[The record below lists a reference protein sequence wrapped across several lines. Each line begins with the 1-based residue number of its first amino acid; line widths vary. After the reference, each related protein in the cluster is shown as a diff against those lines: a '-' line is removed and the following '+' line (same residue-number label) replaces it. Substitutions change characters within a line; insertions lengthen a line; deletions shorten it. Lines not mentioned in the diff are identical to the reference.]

1 MAHEDDK
8 TEKDETEKDET
19 EAADEGRDSTP
30 SDPGDE
36 EEEAPASHAPVA
48 AHAHAGDG
56 HAAHAHDDHGLSH
69 VLPVHMLVGVLF
81 ALLLLTIATV
91 SVTSFDLGQ
100 QGNLIVAMAVA
111 TVKAALVVAFFMHLA
126 WDNKFHLILFLTS
139 VLFVILFLSVSVTD
153 RDEYQAD
160 LDYYT
165 QQQEAAK

>member
-1 MAHEDDK
+1 MAHDDDK
-8 TEKDETEKDET
+8 TEKDDENETEGSDES
-19 EAADEGRDSTP
+19 RDSSP

-36 EEEAPASHAPVA
+36 EAAPESHAPVA

-56 HAAHAHDDHGLSH
+56 HAVAHGHDDHGLSH

-81 ALLLLTIATV
+81 TLLLLTIATV

-100 QGNLIVAMAVA
+100 QGNLIVAMLVA
-111 TVKAALVVAFFMHLA
+111 TVKAGLVVAFFMHLA

-139 VLFVILFLSVSVTD
+139 VLFVILFLSISVTD
-153 RDEYQAD
+153 RGEYQHD
-160 LDYYT
+160 IEYFT

>member
-1 MAHEDDK
+1 MAHDDDK
-8 TEKDETEKDET
+8 TEKDEIENDES
-19 EAADEGRDSTP
+19 EASRESRDSTP

-36 EEEAPASHAPVA
+36 ATAPESHAPVA

-56 HAAHAHDDHGLSH
+56 HAAAHAHDGHGLSH

-81 ALLLLTIATV
+81 TLLLLTIATV

-100 QGNLIVAMAVA
+100 QGNLIVAMVVA
-111 TVKAALVVAFFMHLA
+111 TVKAGLVVAFFMHLA

-139 VLFVILFLSVSVTD
+139 VLFVILFLSVSATD
-153 RDEYQAD
+153 RGEYQQD
-160 LDYYT
+160 IEYFT

>member
-1 MAHEDDK
+1 MAHDDDK

-19 EAADEGRDSTP
+19 ESSEEGRDSTP
-30 SDPGDE
+30 SDPGDQ
-36 EEEAPASHAPVA
+36 EEAAVAPVA

-81 ALLLLTIATV
+81 TLLLLTIATV

-100 QGNLIVAMAVA
+100 QGNLIVAMLVA
-111 TVKAALVVAFFMHLA
+111 TVKASLVVAFFMHLA

-153 RDEYQAD
+153 RDEYQHD
-160 LDYYT
+160 IEYYT

>member
-1 MAHEDDK
+1 MAHDDDK
-8 TEKDETEKDET
+8 TEKDETENDET
-19 EAADEGRDSTP
+19 EASDEGRDSTP
-30 SDPGDE
+30 NDPGE
-36 EEEAPASHAPVA
+36 EDAPGSPALIA

-56 HAAHAHDDHGLSH
+56 HAAHDDHGLSH

-81 ALLLLTIATV
+81 TLLLLTIATV

-100 QGNLIVAMAVA
+100 QGNLIVAMLVA
-111 TVKAALVVAFFMHLA
+111 TIKAGLVVAFFMHLA

-153 RDEYQAD
+153 RDEYQHD
-160 LDYYT
+160 IEYYT

>member
-1 MAHEDDK
+1 MAHDDDK
-8 TEKDETEKDET
+8 TEKDETENEET
-19 EAADEGRDSTP
+19 EASDEGRDSSP

-36 EEEAPASHAPVA
+36 EAPESHAPLA
-48 AHAHAGDG
+48 AHAHAHAGDA
-56 HAAHAHDDHGLSH
+56 HAAHDDHGLSH

-100 QGNLIVAMAVA
+100 QGNLIVAMLVA
-111 TVKAALVVAFFMHLA
+111 TIKAGLVVAFFMHLA

-139 VLFVILFLSVSVTD
+139 VLFVILFLSVSTTD
-153 RDEYQAD
+153 RDEYQHD
-160 LDYYT
+160 IEYYT

>member
-1 MAHEDDK
+1 MAHDDDK
-8 TEKDETEKDET
+8 TEKDETENEEET
-19 EAADEGRDSTP
+19 RDSSP

-36 EEEAPASHAPVA
+36 EAAPESHAPVA

-56 HAAHAHDDHGLSH
+56 HAAAHGHDDHGLSH
-69 VLPVHMLVGVLF
+69 VLPVHMLIGVLF

-153 RDEYQAD
+153 RGEYQQD
-160 LDYYT
+160 IDYFT
-165 QQQEAAK
+165 RQQEAAQ